1 MKITLPLSIPKLFF
15 ITCLFSLC
23 IVYGQEKKHPEN
35 IIFGKQIK
43 AESVNPKNGYIRC
56 VTTEYEKFL
65 KEKNPKRMTTSEFE
79 AWVTPLVN
87 QYKTMKKT
95 SQSGG
100 IITIPVVVHVIH
112 SGQAVGVAPNIPD
125 AQVRSQIKV
134 LNQDFRKML
143 GTPGGTNPAAA
154 DIQIEFALALQDPNG
169 NPTNGID
176 RIDLCEDAWST
187 TDIDLKV
194 KPNTIWDPTL
204 YMNMWSVDIS
214 GNSILGYAQF
224 PDASGLD
231 GLGSSGGD
239 ANTDGVVSRYD
250 VFGSLEDNDGTF
262 LLTAPYNKGRTM
274 THEVGHWLGLRHIW
288 GDGDGDEEANT
299 PDCVA
304 TDYCADTP
312 QAGWEHYTCGVF
324 DTCPSSPGNDMTE
337 NYMDYTEDACMNIFT
352 QNQKERMV
360 TIINNAARRKTLI
373 SSTKNLPIEL
383 VANDAEVTLEP
394 SCTKSFC
401 NALTNQTTQR
411 VTIYNRGTNNLL
423 SATINYNINKE
434 NNLVYN
440 WTGNLA
446 TNKYT
451 TFDITL
457 NSTSQGIIN
466 VSIAGANST
475 VDQRSTNNNASGT
488 FFIPTIP
495 SSYSFTNYV
504 FTLQPD
510 NFGSET
516 SWDLKDASGNIVY
529 QSDTYPDADPSLGD
543 LITIPWKLKNNEC
556 YTFTINDSYDD
567 GICCGG
573 GNGYYNIKL
582 EDGVTIVASGDSFT
596 TAEKKYFKTTSSL
609 GIADFETSTDI
620 YLYPNPTKETLN
632 ILVPNDFGLP
642 TSYIIH
648 NSLGQT
654 ISKKKVSRETDL
666 SINTSAL
673 SNGIYF
679 VTVVKES
686 AKQTLKF
693 IKK

>member
-1 MKITLPLSIPKLFF
+1 MKKTILVSMPKLSL
-15 ITCLFSLC
+15 IICLLTLG
-23 IVYGQEKKHPEN
+23 IVYGQVKKQSDN

-65 KEKNPKRMTTSEFE
+65 KEKNPNRMTTSEFE
-79 AWVTPLVN
+79 SWVTPLVN

-95 SQSGG
+95 SESGG

-112 SGQAVGVAPNIPD
+112 SGQTVGIAPNIPD
-125 AQVRSQIKV
+125 AQIRSQIKV

-143 GTPGGTNPAAA
+143 NTPGGTNPAAA
-154 DIQIEFALALQDPNG
+154 DIQIEFALALQDPSG

-176 RIDLCEDAWST
+176 RIDLCEDTWST

-194 KPNTIWDPTL
+194 KPETIWDPTQ

-250 VFGSLEDNDGTF
+250 VFGSLSDNDGTF
-262 LLTAPYNKGRTM
+262 LLTAPYDKGRTM

-288 GDGDGDEEANT
+288 GDGDGDEAANT
-299 PDCVA
+299 PDCLA

-324 DTCPSSPGNDMTE
+324 DTCPSSPGNDMPE
-337 NYMDYTEDACMNIFT
+337 NYMDYTEDDCMNIFT

-360 TIINNAARRKTLI
+360 TIINNAVRRKTLI
-373 SSTKNLPIEL
+373 TSTKNIPIVL
-383 VANDAEVTLEP
+383 FVNDAEVTLEP

-401 NALTNQTTQR
+401 NALANQTTQR
-411 VTIYNRGTNNLL
+411 VTIYNRGTNDLL
-423 SATINYNINKE
+423 SATINYNINRD

-446 TNKYT
+446 TNKSA
-451 TFDITL
+451 TFSIDI
-457 NSTSQGIIN
+457 NSASEGTIAL
-466 VSIAGANST
+466 SIAGVNST
-475 VDQRSTNNNASGT
+475 VDQRITNNNASGT

-516 SWDLKDASGNIVY
+516 SWDLKDTSGNVVY
-529 QSDTYPDADPSLGD
+529 QSDIYTDADPSLGD
-543 LITIPWKLKNNEC
+543 LITILWKLKNNEC
-556 YTFTINDSYDD
+556 YTFTINDSYND

-573 GNGYYNIKL
+573 GNGYYNITL
-582 EDGVTIVASGDSFT
+582 EDGVTIVGSGDSFT
-596 TAEKKYFKTTSSL
+596 TTEKKYFKTTNSL

-632 ILVPNDFGLP
+632 ILIPNDFGLP

-654 ISKKKVSRETDL
+654 ISQKKVSRETDL

-686 AKQTLKF
+686 AKQTLQF

>member
-65 KEKNPKRMTTSEFE
+65 KKNNPKRMTTSEFE
-79 AWVTPLVN
+79 AWVNPLVN
-87 QYKTMKKT
+87 QYKTMKNISKP
-95 SQSGG
+95 GG
-100 IITIPVVVHVIH
+100 VITIPVVVHVIH
-112 SGQAVGVAPNIPD
+112 SGQPIGVAPNITD
-125 AQVRSQIKV
+125 AQVQSQIKV

-154 DIQIEFALALQDPNG
+154 DIEIEFVLALQASDG

-288 GDGDGDEEANT
+288 GDGNGDEEANT
-299 PDCVA
+299 PDCLA

-324 DTCPSSPGNDMTE
+324 DTCPSSPGIDMPE

-642 TSYIIH
+642 TSYIIY